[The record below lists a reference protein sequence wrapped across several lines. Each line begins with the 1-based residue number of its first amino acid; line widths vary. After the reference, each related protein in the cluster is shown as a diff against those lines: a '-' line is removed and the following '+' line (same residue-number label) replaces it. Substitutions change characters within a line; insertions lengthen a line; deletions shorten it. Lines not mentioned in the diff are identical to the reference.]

1 MDIYGLPGGNSRLP
15 NRRLDAEEKAELVAW
30 LAKIGLMP

>member
-15 NRRLDAEEKAELVAW
+15 NRRLSPEEKAELIAW
-30 LAKIGLMP
+30 LEKIALMP